1 MTCRVAYNTS
11 TLDSA
16 RAPINMI
23 HGNTALTVSQAEATR
38 AEEEAKKRLLA
49 GKKLSLVVDLDQ
61 TIIHATVDPTV
72 GEWQSDPD
80 NPNHD
85 AVKDVRAFQLLDD
98 GPGARGCWYYIKLR
112 PGLQCFLEN
121 ISELYEL
128 HIYTMGTRAYAQNIA
143 KIVDPT
149 QRIFG
154 DRILSRDESGSMVAK
169 SLRRLFPVDTKMVVI
184 IDDRG
189 DVWSWSEN
197 LIKVPVYDFFV
208 GIGDINSSFLPKLP
222 EQSATGPPDSP
233 KPAQDS
239 KPAASV
245 NDGRP
250 ELAIVT
256 ADKKPNTSLADGAQG
271 TKVNGE
277 VVSVLEKQLV
287 SMGGG
292 DDKAVR
298 EEQSHKQEEEIAA
311 QVSDRPLAQKQQQLD
326 KVDEKAAAAAT
337 AAELDHSFDES
348 QADKPRH
355 NLLQDSDVALDG
367 LEASLGRIHQAFYD
381 IYDQRLAEKRKTS
394 QSEHKTIVDLS
405 LVPDVKEII
414 SAMKRGVL
422 AGKEL
427 VFSGVIPLG
436 LNIHL

>member
-1 MTCRVAYNTS
+1 
-11 TLDSA
+11 
-16 RAPINMI
+16 MI

-38 AEEEAKKRLLA
+38 AEEEAKKRLLS

-72 GEWQSDPD
+72 GEWQRDPE

-112 PGLQCFLEN
+112 PGLQQFLET

-222 EQSATGPPDSP
+222 EQSSTPAPAST
-233 KPAQDS
+233 KPVQD
-239 KPAASV
+239 
-245 NDGRP
+245 DQ
-250 ELAIVT
+250 T
-256 ADKKPNTSLADGAQG
+256 DKSTDKGQLQVITSTVD
-271 TKVNGE
+271 TKV
-277 VVSVLEKQLV
+277 
-287 SMGGG
+287 
-292 DDKAVR
+292 
-298 EEQSHKQEEEIAA
+298 
-311 QVSDRPLAQKQQQLD
+311 
-326 KVDEKAAAAAT
+326 
-337 AAELDHSFDES
+337 
-348 QADKPRH
+348 
-355 NLLQDSDVALDG
+355 
-367 LEASLGRIHQAFYD
+367 EASLPDGGTRN
-381 IYDQRLAEKRKTS
+381 KS
-394 QSEHKTIVDLS
+394 QW
-405 LVPDVKEII
+405 
-414 SAMKRGVL
+414 RGCFR
-422 AGKEL
+422 A
-427 VFSGVIPLG
+427 
-436 LNIHL
+436 

>member
-1 MTCRVAYNTS
+1 
-11 TLDSA
+11 
-16 RAPINMI
+16 MI
-23 HGNTALTVSQAEATR
+23 HGNTALTVSQGEAMR

-72 GEWQSDPD
+72 VEWQSDPK

-112 PGLQCFLEN
+112 PGLQRFLEN

-149 QRIFG
+149 QKIFG

-222 EQSATGPPDSP
+222 EHSATSAPDAVKPTSEDKAVASENKDRP
-233 KPAQDS
+233 QVTVITSDAKPAMS
-239 KPAASV
+239 PAEAAS
-245 NDGRP
+245 
-250 ELAIVT
+250 
-256 ADKKPNTSLADGAQG
+256 GA
-271 TKVNGE
+271 KVNGE

-326 KVDEKAAAAAT
+326 EVEEKTAAAVAAT
-337 AAELDHSFDES
+337 AVPNHSTDDS

-355 NLLQDSDVALDG
+355 NLLRDDDAALDG

-381 IYDQRLAEKRKTS
+381 IYDQRLAERRKTT
-394 QSEHKTIVDLS
+394 QPEHKLAVDLS
-405 LVPDVKEII
+405 LVPDVKDII
-414 SAMKRGVL
+414 SAMKRDVL
-422 AGKEL
+422 SGKEL

>member
-1 MTCRVAYNTS
+1 
-11 TLDSA
+11 
-16 RAPINMI
+16 MI
-23 HGNTALTVSQAEATR
+23 HGNTALTVSQAEANR

-72 GEWQSDPD
+72 GEWQRDPE

-112 PGLQCFLEN
+112 PGLQRFLEN
-121 ISELYEL
+121 ISEIYEL

-143 KIVDPT
+143 KIVDPK
-149 QRIFG
+149 QKIFG

-197 LIKVPVYDFFV
+197 LVKVPAYDFFV

-222 EQSATGPPDSP
+222 EQNGTGTTESP
-233 KPAQDS
+233 KPENEGKSNVGKDAIAS
-239 KPAASV
+239 ASTTSAA
-245 NDGRP
+245 P
-250 ELAIVT
+250 KT
-256 ADKKPNTSLADGAQG
+256 AEPKDATQNKETDQ
-271 TKVNGE
+271 
-277 VVSVLEKQLV
+277 VVSVLEKQFV

-298 EEQSHKQEEEIAA
+298 EEQSHQQEETIAA
-311 QVSDRPLAQKQQQLD
+311 QVSDRPLAQKQQRLD
-326 KVDEKAAAAAT
+326 KVDEE
-337 AAELDHSFDES
+337 AAELGDDVDET
-348 QADKPRH
+348 QRDNKPRH
-355 NLLQDSDVALDG
+355 NLLQDTDAALDG
-367 LEASLGRIHQAFYD
+367 LEASLSRVHQAFYD
-381 IYDQRLAEKRKTS
+381 IYEQRLEDKKKNAS
-394 QSEHKTIVDLS
+394 SSELQRTTVDLES
-405 LVPDVKEII
+405 VPDVKDII
-414 SAMKRGVL
+414 SAMKREVL
-422 AGKEL
+422 SGKEL